1 MMLLP
6 YMSEPATGSRIPSIS
21 TGGAAMNATMKQTVA
36 ANSVGII
43 STPNQPTYKRL
54 LVDVTHSQKF
64 CHGDVDCCLE
74 RVVAIELYEK
84 VRPSGNGGVTI
95 SSPPSGKD
103 MKDVFIH
110 PIGLG
115 LRSVTNS

>member
-1 MMLLP
+1 
-6 YMSEPATGSRIPSIS
+6 
-21 TGGAAMNATMKQTVA
+21 MKQTVA

-64 CHGDVDCCLE
+64 CHGDDCCLE

-95 SSPPSGKD
+95 SQTP
-103 MKDVFIH
+103 
-110 PIGLG
+110 
-115 LRSVTNS
+115 

>member
-1 MMLLP
+1 M
-6 YMSEPATGSRIPSIS
+6 S
-21 TGGAAMNATMKQTVA
+21 TGGAAMNATMKQVVA
-36 ANSVGII
+36 AISVGII

-64 CHGDVDCCLE
+64 CHGDVCCLE

-95 SSPPSGKD
+95 SQTP
-103 MKDVFIH
+103 
-110 PIGLG
+110 
-115 LRSVTNS
+115 

>member
-36 ANSVGII
+36 ANRVGII
-43 STPNQPTYKRL
+43 STPNQPTYRRL
-54 LVDVTHSQKF
+54 LVEVTHSQKF
-64 CHGDVDCCLE
+64 CHGVDCCLE
-74 RVVAIELYEK
+74 RVVAIVLYEK

-95 SSPPSGKD
+95 SLSPSDRD

-115 LRSVTNS
+115 

>member
-1 MMLLP
+1 M
-6 YMSEPATGSRIPSIS
+6 S
-21 TGGAAMNATMKQTVA
+21 TGGAAMNATMKQVVA

-64 CHGDVDCCLE
+64 CHGDVCCLE

-95 SSPPSGKD
+95 SQTP
-103 MKDVFIH
+103 
-110 PIGLG
+110 
-115 LRSVTNS
+115 

>member
-1 MMLLP
+1 M
-6 YMSEPATGSRIPSIS
+6 S

-36 ANSVGII
+36 ASSVGII
-43 STPNQPTYKRL
+43 RTPNQPTYKRL

-84 VRPSGNGGVTI
+84 VRPSGTWW
-95 SSPPSGKD
+95 SYYFPRPLA
-103 MKDVFIH
+103 
-110 PIGLG
+110 LG
-115 LRSVTNS
+115 YERRDLDTLEVSV

>member
-1 MMLLP
+1 M
-6 YMSEPATGSRIPSIS
+6 S
-21 TGGAAMNATMKQTVA
+21 TGGAAMNATMKQVVA

-64 CHGDVDCCLE
+64 CHGVDCCLE
-74 RVVAIELYEK
+74 RVVAIVLNEK

-95 SSPPSGKD
+95 SQTP
-103 MKDVFIH
+103 
-110 PIGLG
+110 
-115 LRSVTNS
+115 